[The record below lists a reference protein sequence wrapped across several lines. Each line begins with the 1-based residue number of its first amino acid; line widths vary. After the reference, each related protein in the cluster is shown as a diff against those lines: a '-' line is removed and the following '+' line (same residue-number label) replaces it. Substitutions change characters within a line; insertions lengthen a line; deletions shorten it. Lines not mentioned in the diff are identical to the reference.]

1 MKKAIRILT
10 AVGAAFA
17 LALVLVGC
25 GNSKSQSNGSND
37 SSKASMQNT
46 NTNNTDA
53 KTALTSGGKL
63 WYMAGSL
70 NAKSKSGFDAYY
82 FKGNKVT
89 IYGVDKIY
97 KSFDAAKKA
106 NALDKQGTLTY
117 SFKNK
122 SKTRPVISMKGQLS
136 GLDME
141 QTISVKKPVSG
152 TNKASGLKVSGYK
165 VVRDLD
171 YDKTNQVLVAVQ

>member
-10 AVGAAFA
+10 AVSAAFA

-46 NTNNTDA
+46 NNTDA
-53 KTALTSGGKL
+53 KTALTKGNKL

-97 KSFDAAKKA
+97 KSLDAAKKA
-106 NALDKQGTLTY
+106 DALDKQGTLTY
-117 SFKNK
+117 KLKNT
-122 SKTRPVISMKGQLS
+122 SKTKPVISMKGQLS
-136 GLDME
+136 GLDMD
-141 QTISVKKPVSG
+141 QTISVGKPISG
-152 TNKASGLKVSGYK
+152 TNTASGLKVAGYK

>member
-1 MKKAIRILT
+1 MKRVIRLLT
-10 AVGAAFA
+10 AVSAVFA

-25 GNSKSQSNGSND
+25 GNSASKSND

-46 NTNNTDA
+46 NNSDA
-53 KTALTSGGKL
+53 KTDITQGGKL

-97 KSFDAAKKA
+97 KSYDAAKKA
-106 NALDKQGTLTY
+106 KALDKQGTLKY
-117 SFKNK
+117 SFKNN
-122 SKTRPVISMKGQLS
+122 SKTKPVISMKGQLS
-136 GLDME
+136 GLDMS
-141 QTISVKKPVSG
+141 QTVSVGNSTSG
-152 TNKASGLKVSGYK
+152 TNKATGHQVSGYK

-171 YDKTNQVLVAVQ
+171 YDKTHQVFVAVK